1 MLSPL
6 HRGLVRHAPALLRG
20 PLGFTPFVLKNQFLS
35 HLISWQ
41 LQEALADGE
50 LDFLTDKWL
59 HIEVRD
65 LALSWAMTLKGQKIV
80 IAPASTVAADV
91 LFSAEANDL
100 ILIAAR
106 LQDPDTL
113 FFQRRLWVEGDTELG
128 LYVKNLM
135 DAIDVEAMPKALRI
149 SLARVAEF
157 VAAGLAQEAEVT
169 VAG

>member
-1 MLSPL
+1 MPSPL

-20 PLGFTPFVLKNQFLS
+20 PLGLTPFGLKKQILTR
-35 HLISWQ
+35 LISWQ

-50 LDFLTDKWL
+50 LDFLTDRWL
-59 HIEVRD
+59 QIDVRD
-65 LALSWAMTLKGQKIV
+65 LGLSWAMTLRDQRIV
-80 IAPASTVAADV
+80 IAPVATISADV
-91 LFSAEANDL
+91 VFSGEANDL

-135 DAIDVEAMPKALRI
+135 DGIDVDAMPKALRV
-149 SLARVAEF
+149 SLQRLAQF
-157 VAAGLAQEAEVT
+157 VAAGLVDAEGVK